1 MICWGIFFRGFVLES
16 RNGKRNYFVNLG
28 KLIAMIG
35 LEDAKKILRE
45 NRSHLFT
52 DYPIKELAIFG
63 SFARGEAG
71 EDSDI
76 DIMVEFSQPVGFE
89 IVDLVE
95 ELEELLQHKVD
106 IVSKK
111 AIRPNVMPFVKKDLV
126 YV

>member
-1 MICWGIFFRGFVLES
+1 MMVDLAEAR
-16 RNGKRNYFVNLG
+16 
-28 KLIAMIG
+28 
-35 LEDAKKILRE
+35 KILKE
-45 NRSHLFT
+45 NRSRLFAT
-52 DYPIKELAIFG
+52 YPIKELAIFG

-71 EDSDI
+71 EESDI
-76 DIMVEFSQPVGFE
+76 DILVEFSEPVGFE

-111 AIRPNVMPFVKKDLV
+111 AIRPNVMPFVEKDLV

>member
-1 MICWGIFFRGFVLES
+1 
-16 RNGKRNYFVNLG
+16 
-28 KLIAMIG
+28 MIG
-35 LEDAKKILRE
+35 LEDVKKILRE
-45 NRSHLFT
+45 NRSHLFA

-111 AIRPNVMPFVKKDLV
+111 AIRPNMMPFVEKDLV